1 MTFWQ
6 FAFKNVSRNSKAYF
20 AHFVSSAFSI
30 MVFFSFTVYTYHPR
44 LQSVQSFQERDP
56 LMNLAST
63 AQFVIVMFSFFFLLY
78 SVGTFLNVRK
88 QQFGVLTI
96 LGISQRQLKKL
107 LFTEN
112 MIIGILS
119 IFIGIQGGL
128 VFSNFFLLVT
138 SKLTGA
144 KGLFLYWPT
153 EAIIVT
159 TKAII
164 VTTVTFIILFLIV
177 STFTPM
183 FIRTRKTTQLIKAT
197 KKGKKEKKPSILI
210 SIFALTCLGL
220 CYYIAGYPQGYVTEE
235 NVQNGSVVFIMLS
248 ILPLVVVGT
257 YLFFS
262 QTFLLFIYI
271 LKKRRKFY
279 LKQINMLWISD
290 LVARTRSNI
299 NVLFIVSM
307 LSALAF
313 TIIIGLFAVN
323 NNTKASVLERYPIPF
338 TYTSEGDNTFEQKH
352 ITTIETEL
360 TNANF
365 QYKKYKFTVL
375 KDTALKESISI
386 MKMSDYNALAKQL
399 NRPEITLDSTQVYS
413 ISRYSPEL
421 LNLVSNPFAKQ
432 HTITLGSNKKE
443 FHIKGFINKGIE
455 PSFALPYL
463 IVMQDNV
470 IENMIP
476 HIETITVYN
485 YFVENW
491 ENAIVPTKNILKS
504 LDHDA
509 NNLYEAH
516 KDEEDFIK
524 PFYIHTATDELIYG
538 KGNAI
543 AQFFIWA
550 FLGFIFFIGAA
561 SVLYFRMYNDLT
573 TERQKYITITK
584 LGLTESEMFRS
595 ATIQL
600 GILFFVPYIVAGI
613 HTIFAIQ
620 FLQAMFSFS
629 LRKELLIVLTLFGII
644 EIIFFFLIR
653 SLYINKLSQHV
664 KI

>member
-20 AHFVSSAFSI
+20 AYFVSSAFSI
-30 MVFFSFTVYTYHPR
+30 MVFFSFTVYAYHPR
-44 LQSVQSFQERDP
+44 LQNVQNFQERDP

-78 SVGTFLNVRK
+78 SIGTFLNVRK
-88 QQFGVLTI
+88 QQFGILTI
-96 LGISQRQLKKL
+96 LGISQRQLKRL
-107 LFTEN
+107 LFIEN

-138 SKLTGA
+138 SKLTSA
-144 KGLFLYWPT
+144 KGLYLYWPT
-153 EAIIVT
+153 E
-159 TKAII
+159 AII

-183 FIRTRKTTQLIKAT
+183 FIRTRKTVHLIKGN
-197 KKGKKEKKPSILI
+197 KKMTAEKRPSILI
-210 SIFALTCLGL
+210 SLFALICLGL

-235 NVQNGSVVFIMLS
+235 NVQNGSVFFIMLS

-262 QTFLLFIYI
+262 QTFLLFIHI

-290 LVARTRSNI
+290 LVSRTRSNI

-313 TIIIGLFAVN
+313 TIIIGLFAAN
-323 NNTKASVLERYPIPF
+323 NNTKASILERYPIPF
-338 TYTSEGDNTFEQKH
+338 TYTSEGENALEQKH
-352 ITTIETEL
+352 IHTIETEL
-360 TNANF
+360 TNNNF
-365 QYKKYKFTVL
+365 DYKKYKFTVL
-375 KDTALKESISI
+375 KDTALKEDIVL
-386 MKMSDYNALAKQL
+386 MKMSDYNAIAKRL
-399 NRPEITLDSTQVYS
+399 NRPVVTLDSTQVYI
-413 ISRYSPEL
+413 ISRYAPEL

-432 HTITLGSNKKE
+432 NTITLGSNKKE

-455 PSFALPYL
+455 PSFALPHL
-463 IVMQDNV
+463 IVMQDNA

-476 HIETITVYN
+476 HIETITIYN

-491 ENAIVPTKNILKS
+491 ENAMVPTKNMLRIIG
-504 LDHDA
+504 DDA
-509 NNLYEAH
+509 REFYEKH
-516 KDEEDFIK
+516 TEDK
-524 PFYIHTATDELIYG
+524 ARVPFFIHTATDELIQS
-538 KGNAI
+538 KDNAI

-600 GILFFVPYIVAGI
+600 GILFFVPYIVAGV
-613 HTIFAIQ
+613 HTLFAVK
-620 FLQAMFSFS
+620 FLQSMFSFS
-629 LRKELLIVLTLFGII
+629 LLKELLIILTFFGII

-653 SLYINKLSQHV
+653 SLYINKLSQHIKV
-664 KI
+664 

>member
-20 AHFVSSAFSI
+20 AYFVSSAFSI
-30 MVFFSFTVYTYHPR
+30 MVFFSFTVYAYHPR
-44 LQSVQSFQERDP
+44 LQIINKLQEQDP
-56 LMNLAST
+56 LMNLAGM
-63 AQFVIVMFSFFFLLY
+63 AQFVIVLFSFFFLLY
-78 SVGTFLNVRK
+78 SIGTFLNVRK
-88 QQFGVLTI
+88 QQFGVLTV
-96 LGISQRQLKKL
+96 LGISQKQLKRL

-112 MIIGILS
+112 MIIGMLA
-119 IFIGIQGGL
+119 IFAGIQGGL

-138 SKLTGA
+138 SKLTNA
-144 KGLFLYWPT
+144 KGLYLYWPT
-153 EAIIVT
+153 E
-159 TKAII
+159 AII
-164 VTTVTFIILFLIV
+164 VTTVTFIILFFIV

-183 FIRTRKTTQLIKAT
+183 FIRTRKTTRLIKNNKN
-197 KKGKKEKKPSILI
+197 KKDEKRPSILI
-210 SIFALTCLGL
+210 SLFALICLGL
-220 CYYIAGYPQGYVTEE
+220 CYYIAGYPQGYVTEK
-235 NVQNGSVVFIMLS
+235 NVQNGSVYLIMLS
-248 ILPLVVVGT
+248 ILPLVIVGT

-262 QTFLLFIYI
+262 QTFLLFIFI

-279 LKQINMLWISD
+279 MKQINMLWISD
-290 LVARTRSNI
+290 LASRTRSNI

-313 TIIIGLFAVN
+313 TIIIGLFASN
-323 NNTKASVLERYPIPF
+323 NNTKAAIVERYPFPF
-338 TYTSEGDNTFEQKH
+338 TYISEGENALEQKH
-352 ITTIETEL
+352 IATIETEL

-365 QYKKYKFTVL
+365 QYNKHKFTVL
-375 KDTALKESISI
+375 KDTALKEDVAL

-399 NRPEITLDSTQVYS
+399 KRPKITLDSTQVYI

-432 HTITLGSNKKE
+432 NTIILGSNKKE

-455 PSFALPYL
+455 PSFALPHL
-463 IVMQDNV
+463 IIMEDHA
-470 IENMIP
+470 IENMVP
-476 HIETITVYN
+476 HIETITIYN
-485 YFVENW
+485 YSVENW
-491 ENAIVPTKNILKS
+491 ENTIIPTKKMSRTIS
-504 LDHDA
+504 DDA
-509 NNLYEAH
+509 HNFQEKHKVEPIRVPFSIYTAADNLNYS
-516 KDEEDFIK
+516 
-524 PFYIHTATDELIYG
+524 
-538 KGNAI
+538 KGNSI
-543 AQFFIWA
+543 ATFFIWT

-600 GILFFVPYIVAGI
+600 GILFFVPYIVAGV
-613 HTIFAIQ
+613 HTLFAVK
-620 FLQAMFSFS
+620 FLQSMLAFS
-629 LRKELLIVLTLFGII
+629 LLKELLIVLTFFGII

-653 SLYINKLSQHV
+653 SLYINKLSQHI

>member
-20 AHFVSSAFSI
+20 AYFVSSAFSI
-30 MVFFSFTVYTYHPR
+30 MVFFSFTVYAYHPR

-63 AQFVIVMFSFFFLLY
+63 AQLVIVMFSFFFLLY
-78 SVGTFLNVRK
+78 SIGTFLNVRK
-88 QQFGVLTI
+88 QQFGILTI
-96 LGISQRQLKKL
+96 LGISQRQLKRL

-138 SKLTGA
+138 SKLTSA
-144 KGLFLYWPT
+144 KGLYLYWPT
-153 EAIIVT
+153 E
-159 TKAII
+159 AII

-183 FIRTRKTTQLIKAT
+183 FIRTRKTAHLIKGN
-197 KKGKKEKKPSILI
+197 KKMPAEKRPSILI
-210 SIFALTCLGL
+210 SLFALICLGL
-220 CYYIAGYPQGYVTEE
+220 CYYIAGYPRGYVTEK
-235 NVQNGSVVFIMLS
+235 NVQNGSVFFIMLS
-248 ILPLVVVGT
+248 ILPLVIVGT

-290 LVARTRSNI
+290 LVSRTRSNI

-313 TIIIGLFAVN
+313 TIIIGLFAAN
-323 NNTKASVLERYPIPF
+323 NNTKASVLERYPVPF
-338 TYTSEGDNTFEQKH
+338 TYTSEGDNSLEQKH
-352 ITTIETEL
+352 ISTIETEL
-360 TNANF
+360 TTNNF
-365 QYKKYKFTVL
+365 LYKKYKFTVL
-375 KDTALKESISI
+375 KDTASKEDIML
-386 MKMSDYNALAKQL
+386 MKMSDYNAIAKQL
-399 NRPEITLDSTQVYS
+399 KRPEITIDSTEVYI
-413 ISRYSPEL
+413 ISRHSPEL
-421 LNLVSNPFAKQ
+421 LDLVSNPFAKQ
-432 HTITLGSNKKE
+432 NTITLGSNKKE

-455 PSFALPYL
+455 PSFAFPHLA
-463 IVMQDNV
+463 VVQDYV
-470 IENMIP
+470 FDNMIP
-476 HIETITVYN
+476 HIETTVIYN

-491 ENAIVPTKNILKS
+491 ENAIVPTKNMLRVIS
-504 LDHDA
+504 GDA
-509 NNLYEAH
+509 REFYEKH
-516 KDEEDFIK
+516 TEENAQV
-524 PFYIHTATDELIYG
+524 PFFIHTATDELIYG
-538 KGNAI
+538 KGNAV

-600 GILFFVPYIVAGI
+600 GILFFVPYVVAGV
-613 HTIFAIQ
+613 HTLFAVK
-620 FLQAMFSFS
+620 FLQSMFSFS
-629 LRKELLIVLTLFGII
+629 LLKETCIVLTFFGII

-653 SLYINKLSQHV
+653 SLYINKLSQHI

>member
-20 AHFVSSAFSI
+20 AYFVSSAFSI
-30 MVFFSFTVYTYHPR
+30 MVFFSFTVYAYHPR
-44 LQSVQSFQERDP
+44 LQSVQNFQERDP

-63 AQFVIVMFSFFFLLY
+63 AQLVIVMFSFFFLLY
-78 SVGTFLNVRK
+78 SIGTFLNVRK
-88 QQFGVLTI
+88 QQFGILTI
-96 LGISQRQLKKL
+96 LGISQRQLKRL

-138 SKLTGA
+138 SKLTSA
-144 KGLFLYWPT
+144 KGLYLYWPT
-153 EAIIVT
+153 EAIIG
-159 TKAII
+159 
-164 VTTVTFIILFLIV
+164 TTVTFIILFLIV

-183 FIRTRKTTQLIKAT
+183 FIRTRKTAHLIKGN
-197 KKGKKEKKPSILI
+197 KKIPAEKRPSILI
-210 SIFALTCLGL
+210 SLFALICLGL
-220 CYYIAGYPQGYVTEE
+220 CYYIAGYPRGYVTEK
-235 NVQNGSVVFIMLS
+235 NVQNGSVFFIMLS

-313 TIIIGLFAVN
+313 TIIIGLFAAN
-323 NNTKASVLERYPIPF
+323 NNTKASVLERYPVPF
-338 TYTSEGDNTFEQKH
+338 TYTSEGDNSLEQKH
-352 ITTIETEL
+352 ISTIETEL
-360 TNANF
+360 TTSNF

-375 KDTALKESISI
+375 KDTASKEDIML
-386 MKMSDYNALAKQL
+386 MKMSDYNAIAKQL
-399 NRPEITLDSTQVYS
+399 KRPEITIDSTEVYI
-413 ISRYSPEL
+413 ISRHSPEL
-421 LNLVSNPFAKQ
+421 LDLVSNPFAKQ
-432 HTITLGSNKKE
+432 NTITLGSNKKE

-455 PSFALPYL
+455 PSFAFPHLA
-463 IVMQDNV
+463 VVQDYV
-470 IENMIP
+470 FDNMIP
-476 HIETITVYN
+476 HIETTVIYN

-491 ENAIVPTKNILKS
+491 ENAIVPTKNMLRVIS
-504 LDHDA
+504 SDA
-509 NNLYEAH
+509 REFYKKH
-516 KDEEDFIK
+516 TEENAQV
-524 PFYIHTATDELIYG
+524 PFFIHTATDELIYG
-538 KGNAI
+538 KGNAV

-584 LGLTESEMFRS
+584 LGLTELEMFRS

-600 GILFFVPYIVAGI
+600 GILFFVPYIVAGV
-613 HTIFAIQ
+613 HTLFAVK
-620 FLQAMFSFS
+620 FLQSMFSFS
-629 LRKELLIVLTLFGII
+629 LLKETCIVLTFFGII

-653 SLYINKLSQHV
+653 SLYINKLSQHI

>member
-20 AHFVSSAFSI
+20 AYFVSSAFSI
-30 MVFFSFTVYTYHPR
+30 MVFFSFTVYAYHPR

-63 AQFVIVMFSFFFLLY
+63 AQLVIVMFSFFFLLY
-78 SVGTFLNVRK
+78 SIGTFLNVRK
-88 QQFGVLTI
+88 QQFGILTI
-96 LGISQRQLKKL
+96 LGISQRQLKRL

-138 SKLTGA
+138 SKLTSA
-144 KGLFLYWPT
+144 KGLYLYWPT
-153 EAIIVT
+153 E
-159 TKAII
+159 AII

-183 FIRTRKTTQLIKAT
+183 FIRTRKTAHLIKGN
-197 KKGKKEKKPSILI
+197 KKMPAEKRPSILI
-210 SIFALTCLGL
+210 SLFALICLGL
-220 CYYIAGYPQGYVTEE
+220 CYYIAGYPQGYVTEK
-235 NVQNGSVVFIMLS
+235 NVQNGSVFFIMLS
-248 ILPLVVVGT
+248 ILPLVIVGT

-290 LVARTRSNI
+290 LVSRTRSNI

-313 TIIIGLFAVN
+313 TIIIGLFAAN
-323 NNTKASVLERYPIPF
+323 NNTKASVLERYPVPF
-338 TYTSEGDNTFEQKH
+338 TYTSEGDNSLEQKH
-352 ITTIETEL
+352 ISTIETEL
-360 TNANF
+360 TTNNF
-365 QYKKYKFTVL
+365 LYKKYKFTVL
-375 KDTALKESISI
+375 KDTASKEDIML
-386 MKMSDYNALAKQL
+386 MKMSDYNAIAKQL
-399 NRPEITLDSTQVYS
+399 KRPEITIDSTEVYI
-413 ISRYSPEL
+413 ISRHSPEL
-421 LNLVSNPFAKQ
+421 LDLVSNPFAKQ
-432 HTITLGSNKKE
+432 NTITLGSNKKE

-455 PSFALPYL
+455 PSFAFPHLA
-463 IVMQDNV
+463 VVQDYV
-470 IENMIP
+470 FDNMIP
-476 HIETITVYN
+476 HIETTVIYN

-491 ENAIVPTKNILKS
+491 ENAIVPTKNMLRVIS
-504 LDHDA
+504 GDA
-509 NNLYEAH
+509 REFYEKH
-516 KDEEDFIK
+516 TEEK
-524 PFYIHTATDELIYG
+524 AQVPFFIHTATDELIYG
-538 KGNAI
+538 KGNAV

-600 GILFFVPYIVAGI
+600 GILFFVPYIIAGV
-613 HTIFAIQ
+613 HTLFAVK
-620 FLQAMFSFS
+620 FLQSMFSFS
-629 LRKELLIVLTLFGII
+629 LLKETCIVLTFFGII

-653 SLYINKLSQHV
+653 SLYINKLSQHI

>member
-20 AHFVSSAFSI
+20 AYFVSSAFSI
-30 MVFFSFTVYTYHPR
+30 MVFFSFTVYAYHPR
-44 LQSVQSFQERDP
+44 LQIINKLQEQDP
-56 LMNLAST
+56 LMNLAGM
-63 AQFVIVMFSFFFLLY
+63 AQFVIVLFSFFFLLY
-78 SVGTFLNVRK
+78 SIGTFLNVRK
-88 QQFGVLTI
+88 QQFGVLTV
-96 LGISQRQLKKL
+96 LGISQKQLKRL

-112 MIIGILS
+112 MIIGMLA
-119 IFIGIQGGL
+119 IFAGIQGGL

-138 SKLTGA
+138 SKLTNA
-144 KGLFLYWPT
+144 KGLYLYWPT
-153 EAIIVT
+153 E
-159 TKAII
+159 AII
-164 VTTVTFIILFLIV
+164 VTTVTFIILFFIV

-183 FIRTRKTTQLIKAT
+183 FIRTRKTTRLIKNNKN
-197 KKGKKEKKPSILI
+197 KKDEKRPSILI
-210 SIFALTCLGL
+210 SLFALICLGL
-220 CYYIAGYPQGYVTEE
+220 CYYIAGYPQGYVTEK
-235 NVQNGSVVFIMLS
+235 NVQNGSVYLIMLS
-248 ILPLVVVGT
+248 ILPLVIVGT

-262 QTFLLFIYI
+262 QTFLLFIFI

-279 LKQINMLWISD
+279 MKQINMLWISD
-290 LVARTRSNI
+290 LASRTRSNI

-313 TIIIGLFAVN
+313 TIIIGLFASN
-323 NNTKASVLERYPIPF
+323 NNTKAAIVERYPFPF
-338 TYTSEGDNTFEQKH
+338 TYISEGENALEQKH
-352 ITTIETEL
+352 IATIETEL

-365 QYKKYKFTVL
+365 QYNKHKFTVL
-375 KDTALKESISI
+375 TDTALKQDVAL

-399 NRPEITLDSTQVYS
+399 KRPKITLDSTQVYI

-432 HTITLGSNKKE
+432 NTIILGSNKKE

-455 PSFALPYL
+455 PSFALPHL
-463 IVMQDNV
+463 IIMEDHA
-470 IENMIP
+470 IENMVP
-476 HIETITVYN
+476 HIETIKIYN
-485 YFVENW
+485 YSVENW
-491 ENAIVPTKNILKS
+491 ENTIIPTKKMSRTIS
-504 LDHDA
+504 DDA
-509 NNLYEAH
+509 HNFQEKHKVEPIRVPFSIYTAADNLNYS
-516 KDEEDFIK
+516 
-524 PFYIHTATDELIYG
+524 
-538 KGNAI
+538 KGNSI
-543 AQFFIWA
+543 ATFFIWT

-600 GILFFVPYIVAGI
+600 GILFFVPYIVAGV
-613 HTIFAIQ
+613 HTLFAVK
-620 FLQAMFSFS
+620 FLQSMFSFS
-629 LRKELLIVLTLFGII
+629 LLKETCIVLTFFGII

-653 SLYINKLSQHV
+653 SLYINKLSQHI

>member
-20 AHFVSSAFSI
+20 AYFVSSAFSI
-30 MVFFSFTVYTYHPR
+30 MVFFSFTVYAYHPR

-63 AQFVIVMFSFFFLLY
+63 AQLVIVMFSFFFLLY
-78 SVGTFLNVRK
+78 SIGTFLNVRK
-88 QQFGVLTI
+88 QQFGILTI
-96 LGISQRQLKKL
+96 LGISQRQLKRL

-138 SKLTGA
+138 SKLTSA
-144 KGLFLYWPT
+144 KGLYLYWPT
-153 EAIIVT
+153 E
-159 TKAII
+159 AII

-183 FIRTRKTTQLIKAT
+183 FIRTRKTAHLIKGN
-197 KKGKKEKKPSILI
+197 KKMPAEKRPSILI
-210 SIFALTCLGL
+210 SLFALICLGL
-220 CYYIAGYPQGYVTEE
+220 CYYIAGYPRGYVTEK
-235 NVQNGSVVFIMLS
+235 NVQNGSVFFIMLS

-290 LVARTRSNI
+290 LVSRTRSNI

-313 TIIIGLFAVN
+313 TIIIGLFAAN
-323 NNTKASVLERYPIPF
+323 NNTKASVLERYPVPF
-338 TYTSEGDNTFEQKH
+338 TYTSEGDNSLEQKH
-352 ITTIETEL
+352 ISTIETEL
-360 TNANF
+360 TTSNF

-375 KDTALKESISI
+375 KDTASKEDIML
-386 MKMSDYNALAKQL
+386 MKMSDYNAIAKQL
-399 NRPEITLDSTQVYS
+399 KRPEITIDSTEVYI
-413 ISRYSPEL
+413 ISRHSPEL
-421 LNLVSNPFAKQ
+421 LDLVSNPFAKQ
-432 HTITLGSNKKE
+432 NTITLGSNKKE

-455 PSFALPYL
+455 PSFAFPHLA
-463 IVMQDNV
+463 VVQDYV
-470 IENMIP
+470 FDNMIP
-476 HIETITVYN
+476 HIETTVIYN

-491 ENAIVPTKNILKS
+491 ENAIVPTKNMLRVIS
-504 LDHDA
+504 GDA
-509 NNLYEAH
+509 REFYEKH
-516 KDEEDFIK
+516 TEENAQV
-524 PFYIHTATDELIYG
+524 PFFIHTATDELIYG
-538 KGNAI
+538 KGNAV

-600 GILFFVPYIVAGI
+600 GILFFVPYIVAGV
-613 HTIFAIQ
+613 HTLFAVK
-620 FLQAMFSFS
+620 FLQSMFSFS
-629 LRKELLIVLTLFGII
+629 LLKETCIVLTFFGII

-653 SLYINKLSQHV
+653 SLYINKLSQHI

>member
-20 AHFVSSAFSI
+20 AYFVSSAFSI
-30 MVFFSFTVYTYHPR
+30 MVFFSFTVYAYHPR

-63 AQFVIVMFSFFFLLY
+63 AQLVIVMFSFFFLLY
-78 SVGTFLNVRK
+78 SIGTFLNVRK
-88 QQFGVLTI
+88 QQFGILTI
-96 LGISQRQLKKL
+96 LGISQRQLKRL

-138 SKLTGA
+138 SKLTSA
-144 KGLFLYWPT
+144 KGLYLYWPT
-153 EAIIVT
+153 E
-159 TKAII
+159 AII

-183 FIRTRKTTQLIKAT
+183 FIRTRKTAHLIKGN
-197 KKGKKEKKPSILI
+197 KKMPAEKRPSILI
-210 SIFALTCLGL
+210 SLFALICLGL
-220 CYYIAGYPQGYVTEE
+220 CYYIAGYPRGYVTEK
-235 NVQNGSVVFIMLS
+235 NVQNGSVFFIMLS
-248 ILPLVVVGT
+248 ILPLVIVGT

-290 LVARTRSNI
+290 LVSRTRSNI

-313 TIIIGLFAVN
+313 TIIIGLFAAN
-323 NNTKASVLERYPIPF
+323 NNTKASVLERYPVPF
-338 TYTSEGDNTFEQKH
+338 TYTSEGDNSLEQKH
-352 ITTIETEL
+352 ISTIETEL
-360 TNANF
+360 TTNNF
-365 QYKKYKFTVL
+365 LYKKYKFTAL
-375 KDTALKESISI
+375 KDTASKEDIML
-386 MKMSDYNALAKQL
+386 MKMSDYNAIAKQL
-399 NRPEITLDSTQVYS
+399 KRPEITIDSTEVYI
-413 ISRYSPEL
+413 ISRHSPEL
-421 LNLVSNPFAKQ
+421 LDLVSNPFAKQ
-432 HTITLGSNKKE
+432 NTITLGSNKKE

-455 PSFALPYL
+455 PSFAFPHLA
-463 IVMQDNV
+463 VVQDYV
-470 IENMIP
+470 FDNMIP
-476 HIETITVYN
+476 HIETTVIYN

-491 ENAIVPTKNILKS
+491 ENAIVPTKNMLRVIS
-504 LDHDA
+504 GDA
-509 NNLYEAH
+509 REFYEKH
-516 KDEEDFIK
+516 TEENAQV
-524 PFYIHTATDELIYG
+524 PFFIHTATDELIYG
-538 KGNAI
+538 KGNAV

-600 GILFFVPYIVAGI
+600 GILFFVPYIVAGV
-613 HTIFAIQ
+613 HTLFAVK
-620 FLQAMFSFS
+620 FLQSMFSFS
-629 LRKELLIVLTLFGII
+629 LLKETCIVLTFFGII

-653 SLYINKLSQHV
+653 SLYINKLSQHI

>member
-20 AHFVSSAFSI
+20 AYFVSSAFSI
-30 MVFFSFTVYTYHPR
+30 MVFFSFTVYAYHPR

-63 AQFVIVMFSFFFLLY
+63 AQLVIVMFSFFFLLY
-78 SVGTFLNVRK
+78 SIGTFLNVRK
-88 QQFGVLTI
+88 QQFGILTI
-96 LGISQRQLKKL
+96 LGISQRQLKRL

-138 SKLTGA
+138 SKLTSA
-144 KGLFLYWPT
+144 KGLYLYWPT
-153 EAIIVT
+153 E
-159 TKAII
+159 AII

-183 FIRTRKTTQLIKAT
+183 FIRTRKTAHLIKGN
-197 KKGKKEKKPSILI
+197 KKMPAEKRPSILI
-210 SIFALTCLGL
+210 SLFALICLGL
-220 CYYIAGYPQGYVTEE
+220 CYYIAGYPRGYVTEK
-235 NVQNGSVVFIMLS
+235 NVQNGSVFFIMLS
-248 ILPLVVVGT
+248 ILPLVIVGT

-290 LVARTRSNI
+290 LVSRTRSNI

-313 TIIIGLFAVN
+313 TIIIGLFAAN
-323 NNTKASVLERYPIPF
+323 NNTKASVLERYPVPF
-338 TYTSEGDNTFEQKH
+338 TYTSEDDNSLEQKH
-352 ITTIETEL
+352 ISTIETEL
-360 TNANF
+360 TTNNF
-365 QYKKYKFTVL
+365 LYKKYKFTVL
-375 KDTALKESISI
+375 KDTASKEDIML
-386 MKMSDYNALAKQL
+386 MKMSDYNAIAKQL
-399 NRPEITLDSTQVYS
+399 KRPEITIDSTEVYI
-413 ISRYSPEL
+413 ISRHSPEL
-421 LNLVSNPFAKQ
+421 LDLVSNPFAKQ
-432 HTITLGSNKKE
+432 NTITLGSNKKE

-455 PSFALPYL
+455 PSFAFPHLA
-463 IVMQDNV
+463 VVQDYV
-470 IENMIP
+470 FDNMIP
-476 HIETITVYN
+476 HIETTVIYN

-491 ENAIVPTKNILKS
+491 ENAIVPTKNMLRVIS
-504 LDHDA
+504 GDA
-509 NNLYEAH
+509 REFYEKH
-516 KDEEDFIK
+516 TEENAQV
-524 PFYIHTATDELIYG
+524 PFFIHTATDELIYG
-538 KGNAI
+538 KGNAV

-600 GILFFVPYIVAGI
+600 GILFFVPYIVAGV
-613 HTIFAIQ
+613 HTLFAVK
-620 FLQAMFSFS
+620 FLQSMFSFS
-629 LRKELLIVLTLFGII
+629 LLKETCIVLTFFGII

-653 SLYINKLSQHV
+653 SLYINKLSQHI

>member
-20 AHFVSSAFSI
+20 AYFVSSAFSI
-30 MVFFSFTVYTYHPR
+30 MVFFSFTVYAFHPR

-56 LMNLAST
+56 LMNSAST
-63 AQFVIVMFSFFFLLY
+63 AQFIIVLFSFFFLLY
-78 SVGTFLNVRK
+78 SVGSFLNVRK
-88 QQFGVLTI
+88 QQFGILTI
-96 LGISQRQLKKL
+96 LGISQKQLKRL

-144 KGLFLYWPT
+144 KGLYLYWPT
-153 EAIIVT
+153 EAIL
-159 TKAII
+159 

-183 FIRTRKTTQLIKAT
+183 FIRTRKTAKLIKGN
-197 KKGKKEKKPSILI
+197 KKMKAEKRPSILI
-210 SIFALTCLGL
+210 SLFALICLGL
-220 CYYIAGYPQGYVTEE
+220 CYYIAGYPQGYVTEK
-235 NVQNGSVVFIMLS
+235 NVQNGSVFFIILS

-313 TIIIGLFAVN
+313 TIIIGLFAAN
-323 NNTKASVLERYPIPF
+323 NNTKASILERYPIPF
-338 TYTSEGDNTFEQKH
+338 TYTSEGDNSLEQKH

-360 TNANF
+360 TNSNF
-365 QYKKYKFTVL
+365 KYRKYKFTVL
-375 KDTALKESISI
+375 KDTASKEDI
-386 MKMSDYNALAKQL
+386 MLMKLSDYNAIAKQMK
-399 NRPEITLDSTQVYS
+399 RPEINLGSKQVY
-413 ISRYSPEL
+413 IVSRYSPEL

-432 HTITLGSNKKE
+432 NTITLESNKKE

-463 IVMQDNV
+463 VVMQDSV
-470 IENMIP
+470 FENMIP
-476 HIETITVYN
+476 HIETTIIYN

-491 ENAIVPTKNILKS
+491 ENAIVPTKNILRTIGN
-504 LDHDA
+504 DA
-509 NNLYEAH
+509 NDFYEKN
-516 KDEEDFIK
+516 KDKNAQI
-524 PFYIHTATDELIYG
+524 PFYIHTATDELNYK
-538 KGNAI
+538 KGDSI
-543 AQFFIWA
+543 ATFFIWT

-573 TERQKYITITK
+573 SEKQKYITITK

-600 GILFFVPYIVAGI
+600 GILFFVPYIVAGV
-613 HTIFAIQ
+613 HTLFAVK
-620 FLQAMFSFS
+620 FLQSMFSFT
-629 LRKELLIVLTLFGII
+629 LLKELLIILTFFGII

-653 SLYINKLSQHV
+653 SLYINKLSQHIKV
-664 KI
+664 

>member
-20 AHFVSSAFSI
+20 AYFVSSAFSI
-30 MVFFSFTVYTYHPR
+30 MVFFSFTVYAYHPR
-44 LQSVQSFQERDP
+44 LQSVQGFQERDP

-63 AQFVIVMFSFFFLLY
+63 AQLVIVMFSFFFLLY
-78 SVGTFLNVRK
+78 SIGTFLNVRK
-88 QQFGVLTI
+88 QQFGVLTV
-96 LGISQRQLKKL
+96 LGISQKQLKRL

-112 MIIGILS
+112 MIIGMLA
-119 IFIGIQGGL
+119 IFAGIQGGL

-138 SKLTGA
+138 SKLTSA
-144 KGLFLYWPT
+144 KGLYLYWPT
-153 EAIIVT
+153 E
-159 TKAII
+159 AII
-164 VTTVTFIILFLIV
+164 VTTVTFIILFFIV

-183 FIRTRKTTQLIKAT
+183 FIRTRKTTQLIK
-197 KKGKKEKKPSILI
+197 GVNKEKSEKRPSILI
-210 SIFALTCLGL
+210 SLFALTCLGL
-220 CYYIAGYPQGYVTEE
+220 CYYIAGYPQGYITEK
-235 NVQNGSVVFIMLS
+235 NAQNGSVFLIMLS
-248 ILPLVVVGT
+248 ILPLVVIGT

-290 LVARTRSNI
+290 LVSRTRSNI

-313 TIIIGLFAVN
+313 TIIIGLFAAN
-323 NNTKASVLERYPIPF
+323 NHTKAPILERYPIPF
-338 TYTSEGDNTFEQKH
+338 TYTSEGINVFEQKH

-365 QYKKYKFTVL
+365 QYDKYKFTVL
-375 KDTALKESISI
+375 KDTASKESIAI
-386 MKMSDYNALAKQL
+386 MKMSDYNAIAKQL
-399 NRPEITLDSTQVYS
+399 NRPEITLESSQVYN
-413 ISRYSPEL
+413 ISRYSPAL

-432 HTITLGSNKKE
+432 GTITLGSNKKE
-443 FHIKGFINKGIE
+443 FQIKGFINRGIE
-455 PSFALPYL
+455 PPLALPHL
-463 IVMQDNV
+463 MVMRDEV
-470 IENMIP
+470 IENMVP

-504 LDHDA
+504 LNHDEET
-509 NNLYEAH
+509 LYEAH
-516 KDEEDFIK
+516 KGEEDFIK
-524 PFYIHTATDELIYG
+524 PFHIYTATDELVHS
-538 KGNAI
+538 KGNAV

-573 TERQKYITITK
+573 NEKQKYITITK

-600 GILFFVPYIVAGI
+600 GILFFVPYIVAGV
-613 HTIFAIQ
+613 HTLFAVK
-620 FLQAMFSFS
+620 FLQSMLAFS
-629 LRKELLIVLTLFGII
+629 LLKELLIVLTFFGII

-653 SLYINKLSQHV
+653 SLYINKLSQHI

>member
-20 AHFVSSAFSI
+20 AYFVSSAFSI
-30 MVFFSFTVYTYHPR
+30 MVFFSFTVYAYHPR
-44 LQSVQSFQERDP
+44 LQSVQNFQERDP

-63 AQFVIVMFSFFFLLY
+63 AQLVIVMFSFFFLLY
-78 SVGTFLNVRK
+78 SIGTFLNVRK
-88 QQFGVLTI
+88 QQFGILTI
-96 LGISQRQLKKL
+96 LGISQRQLKRL

-138 SKLTGA
+138 SKLTSA
-144 KGLFLYWPT
+144 KGLYLYWPT
-153 EAIIVT
+153 E
-159 TKAII
+159 AII

-183 FIRTRKTTQLIKAT
+183 FIRTRKTAHLIKGN
-197 KKGKKEKKPSILI
+197 KKIPAEKRSSILI
-210 SIFALTCLGL
+210 SLFALICLGL
-220 CYYIAGYPQGYVTEE
+220 CYYIAGYPRGYVTEK
-235 NVQNGSVVFIMLS
+235 NVQNGSVFFIMLS

-313 TIIIGLFAVN
+313 TIIIGLFAAN
-323 NNTKASVLERYPIPF
+323 NNTKASVLERYPVPF
-338 TYTSEGDNTFEQKH
+338 TYTSEGDNSLEQKH
-352 ITTIETEL
+352 ISTIETEL
-360 TNANF
+360 TTSNF

-375 KDTALKESISI
+375 KDTASKEDIML
-386 MKMSDYNALAKQL
+386 MKMSDYNAIAKQL
-399 NRPEITLDSTQVYS
+399 KRPEITIDSTEVYI
-413 ISRYSPEL
+413 ISRHSPEL
-421 LNLVSNPFAKQ
+421 LDLVSNPFAKQ
-432 HTITLGSNKKE
+432 NTITLGSNKKE

-455 PSFALPYL
+455 PSFAFPHLA
-463 IVMQDNV
+463 VVQDYV
-470 IENMIP
+470 FDNMIP
-476 HIETITVYN
+476 HIETTVIYN

-491 ENAIVPTKNILKS
+491 ENAIVPTKNMLRVIS
-504 LDHDA
+504 SDA
-509 NNLYEAH
+509 REFYKKH
-516 KDEEDFIK
+516 TEENAQV
-524 PFYIHTATDELIYG
+524 PFFIHTATDELIYG
-538 KGNAI
+538 KGNAV

-584 LGLTESEMFRS
+584 LGLTELEMFRS

-600 GILFFVPYIVAGI
+600 GILFFVPYIVAGV
-613 HTIFAIQ
+613 HTLFAVK
-620 FLQAMFSFS
+620 FLQSMFSFS
-629 LRKELLIVLTLFGII
+629 LLKETCIVLTFFGII

-653 SLYINKLSQHV
+653 SLYINKLSQHI

>member
-20 AHFVSSAFSI
+20 AYFVSSAFSI
-30 MVFFSFTVYTYHPR
+30 MVFFSFTVYAYHPR

-78 SVGTFLNVRK
+78 SIGTFLNVRK
-88 QQFGVLTI
+88 QQFGILTI
-96 LGISQRQLKKL
+96 LGISQRQLKRL

-138 SKLTGA
+138 SKLTSA
-144 KGLFLYWPT
+144 KGLYLYWP
-153 EAIIVT
+153 

-183 FIRTRKTTQLIKAT
+183 FIRTRKTTQLIKGVN
-197 KKGKKEKKPSILI
+197 KEKSEKKPSILI
-210 SIFALTCLGL
+210 SLFAVICLGL
-220 CYYIAGYPQGYVTEE
+220 CYYIAGYPRGYVTEK
-235 NVQNGSVVFIMLS
+235 NVQNGSVFFIMLS

-290 LVARTRSNI
+290 LVSRTRSNI

-313 TIIIGLFAVN
+313 TIIIGLFAAN

-338 TYTSEGDNTFEQKH
+338 TYTSEGDNSLEQKH

-360 TNANF
+360 TNSNF
-365 QYKKYKFTVL
+365 PYKKYKFTVL
-375 KDTALKESISI
+375 KDTASKEDIML
-386 MKMSDYNALAKQL
+386 MKMSDYNAIAKQL
-399 NRPEITLDSTQVYS
+399 KRSEIKIDSTEVYI
-413 ISRYSPEL
+413 ISRHSPEL
-421 LNLVSNPFAKQ
+421 LDLVSNPFAKQ
-432 HTITLGSNKKE
+432 NTITLGSNKKE

-455 PSFALPYL
+455 PSFAFPHL
-463 IVMQDNV
+463 VVVQDYV
-470 IENMIP
+470 FDNMIP
-476 HIETITVYN
+476 HIETTVIYN

-491 ENAIVPTKNILKS
+491 ENAIVPTKNMLRVIS
-504 LDHDA
+504 SDA
-509 NNLYEAH
+509 RAFYEKH
-516 KDEEDFIK
+516 TEENAPV
-524 PFYIHTATDELIYG
+524 PFFIHTATDELIYG
-538 KGNAI
+538 KGNAV

-600 GILFFVPYIVAGI
+600 GILFFVPYIVAGV
-613 HTIFAIQ
+613 HTLFAVK
-620 FLQAMFSFS
+620 FLQSMFSFS
-629 LRKELLIVLTLFGII
+629 LLKETCIVLTFFGII

-653 SLYINKLSQHV
+653 SLYINKLSQHI

>member
-20 AHFVSSAFSI
+20 AYFVSSAFSI
-30 MVFFSFTVYTYHPR
+30 MVFFSFTVYAYHPR
-44 LQSVQSFQERDP
+44 LQIMNKLQEQDP
-56 LMNLAST
+56 LMNLAGM
-63 AQFVIVMFSFFFLLY
+63 AQFVIVLFSFFFLLY
-78 SVGTFLNVRK
+78 SIGTFLNVRK
-88 QQFGVLTI
+88 QQFGVLTV
-96 LGISQRQLKKL
+96 LGISQKQLKRL

-112 MIIGILS
+112 MIIGMLA
-119 IFIGIQGGL
+119 IFAGIQGGL

-138 SKLTGA
+138 SKLTSA
-144 KGLFLYWPT
+144 KGLYLYWPT
-153 EAIIVT
+153 E
-159 TKAII
+159 AII
-164 VTTVTFIILFLIV
+164 VTTVTFIILFFIV

-183 FIRTRKTTQLIKAT
+183 FIRTRKTTRLLKNN
-197 KKGKKEKKPSILI
+197 KKEKSEKRPSILI
-210 SIFALTCLGL
+210 SLFALICLGL
-220 CYYIAGYPQGYVTEE
+220 CYYIAGYPQGYITEK
-235 NVQNGSVVFIMLS
+235 NVQNGSVFLIMLS

-262 QTFLLFIYI
+262 QTFLLFIFI

-279 LKQINMLWISD
+279 MKQINMLWISD
-290 LVARTRSNI
+290 LANRTRSNI

-313 TIIIGLFAVN
+313 TIIIALFAIN
-323 NNTKASVLERYPIPF
+323 NNTKAMILERFPIPF
-338 TYTSEGDNTFEQKH
+338 TYTSKGENSLEQKH
-352 ITTIETEL
+352 IATIETEL

-365 QYKKYKFTVL
+365 QYSKHQSTLL
-375 KDTALKESISI
+375 KDTALKEDITL
-386 MKMSDYNALAKQL
+386 MKMSDYNTLAKQL
-399 NRPEITLDSTQVYS
+399 RRPEINLDSTQVYM

-432 HTITLGSNKKE
+432 NTITIGSNKKE
-443 FHIKGFINKGIE
+443 FLIKGFINKSIE
-455 PSFALPYL
+455 PAFAFPYL
-463 IVMQDNV
+463 MVVQDDVFN
-470 IENMIP
+470 NMIP
-476 HIETITVYN
+476 HIETTIVYN

-491 ENAIVPTKNILKS
+491 ENAIAPTKNILKHIRN
-504 LDHDA
+504 DTD
-509 NNLYEAH
+509 NFYEAH
-516 KDEEDFIK
+516 KDVEGNFQP
-524 PFYIHTATDELIYG
+524 PFNIYTAADDLKYS
-538 KGNAI
+538 KGNSI
-543 AQFFIWA
+543 ATFFIWA

-573 TERQKYITITK
+573 NEKQKYITITK

-613 HTIFAIQ
+613 HTLFAVK
-620 FLQAMFSFS
+620 FLQSILAFS
-629 LRKELLIVLTLFGII
+629 LLKELLIVLTFFGII

-653 SLYINKLSQHV
+653 SLYINKLSQHI

>member
-20 AHFVSSAFSI
+20 AYFVSSAFSI
-30 MVFFSFTVYTYHPR
+30 MVFFSFTVYAYHPR
-44 LQSVQSFQERDP
+44 LQSVQGFQDRDP

-63 AQFVIVMFSFFFLLY
+63 AQLVIVMFSFFFLLY
-78 SVGTFLNVRK
+78 SIGTFLNVRK
-88 QQFGVLTI
+88 QQFGILTI

-112 MIIGILS
+112 MIIGLLS

-138 SKLTGA
+138 SKLTSA
-144 KGLFLYWPT
+144 KGLYLYWPT
-153 EAIIVT
+153 E
-159 TKAII
+159 AII

-183 FIRTRKTTQLIKAT
+183 FIRTRKTTKLIKGVN
-197 KKGKKEKKPSILI
+197 KEKSEKKPSILI
-210 SIFALTCLGL
+210 SLFAVICLGL
-220 CYYIAGYPQGYVTEE
+220 CYYIAGYPRGYVTEK
-235 NVQNGSVVFIMLS
+235 NVQNGSVFFIMLS
-248 ILPLVVVGT
+248 ILPLVIVGT

-290 LVARTRSNI
+290 LVSRTRSNI

-313 TIIIGLFAVN
+313 TIIIGLFAAN
-323 NNTKASVLERYPIPF
+323 NNTKASVLERHPVPF
-338 TYTSEGDNTFEQKH
+338 TYTSEGDNSLEQKH

-360 TNANF
+360 TNNNF
-365 QYKKYKFTVL
+365 PYRKYKFTVL
-375 KDTALKESISI
+375 KDTASKEDIML
-386 MKMSDYNALAKQL
+386 MKMSDYNAIAKQL
-399 NRPEITLDSTQVYS
+399 KRSEITIDSTEVYI
-413 ISRYSPEL
+413 ISRHSPEL
-421 LNLVSNPFAKQ
+421 LDLVSNPFAKQ
-432 HTITLGSNKKE
+432 NTITLGSNKKE
-443 FHIKGFINKGIE
+443 FYIKGFINKGIE
-455 PSFALPYL
+455 PSFAFPHL
-463 IVMQDNV
+463 VVVQDYV
-470 IENMIP
+470 FDNMIP
-476 HIETITVYN
+476 HIETTVIYN

-491 ENAIVPTKNILKS
+491 ENAIVPTKNMLRVIS
-504 LDHDA
+504 SDA
-509 NNLYEAH
+509 RTFYEKH
-516 KDEEDFIK
+516 TEENAQA
-524 PFYIHTATDELIYG
+524 PFFIHTATDELIYG
-538 KGNAI
+538 KGNAV

-573 TERQKYITITK
+573 NEKQKYITITK

-613 HTIFAIQ
+613 HTLFAVK
-620 FLQAMFSFS
+620 FLQSMFAFS
-629 LRKELLIVLTLFGII
+629 LLKELLIVLTFFGII

-653 SLYINKLSQHV
+653 SLYINKLSQHI

>member
-20 AHFVSSAFSI
+20 AYFVSSAFSI
-30 MVFFSFTVYTYHPR
+30 MVFFSFTVYAFHPR
-44 LQSVQSFQERDP
+44 LQSVQGFQERDP
-56 LMNLAST
+56 LMNSAST
-63 AQFVIVMFSFFFLLY
+63 AQFIIVLFSFFFLLY
-78 SVGTFLNVRK
+78 SVGSFFNVRK
-88 QQFGVLTI
+88 QQFGILTI
-96 LGISQRQLKKL
+96 LGISQRQLKRL

-112 MIIGILS
+112 MMIGILS

-144 KGLFLYWPT
+144 KGLYLYWPT
-153 EAIIVT
+153 E
-159 TKAII
+159 AII

-183 FIRTRKTTQLIKAT
+183 FIRTRKTAKLIKGN
-197 KKGKKEKKPSILI
+197 KKMKAEKRPSILI
-210 SIFALTCLGL
+210 SLFALICLGL
-220 CYYIAGYPQGYVTEE
+220 CYYIAGYPQGYVTDK
-235 NVQNGSVVFIMLS
+235 NAQNGSVFFIILS

-290 LVARTRSNI
+290 LVSRTRSNI

-313 TIIIGLFAVN
+313 TIIIGLFAAN
-323 NNTKASVLERYPIPF
+323 NNTTASVLERYPVPF
-338 TYTSEGDNTFEQKH
+338 TYTSEGDNSLEQKH

-360 TNANF
+360 TNNNF
-365 QYKKYKFTVL
+365 QYRKYKFTVV
-375 KDTALKESISI
+375 KDTASKEDIML
-386 MKMSDYNALAKQL
+386 MKMSDYNAIAKQL
-399 NRPEITLDSTQVYS
+399 KRPEITLDSTQVYI
-413 ISRYSPEL
+413 ISRHSPEL
-421 LNLVSNPFAKQ
+421 LNLVSNPFAK
-432 HTITLGSNKKE
+432 HNTITLGSNKKE

-455 PSFALPYL
+455 PSFAFPHLA
-463 IVMQDNV
+463 VVQDYV
-470 IENMIP
+470 FDNMIP
-476 HIETITVYN
+476 HIETTVIYN

-491 ENAIVPTKNILKS
+491 ENAIVPTKNMLRVIS
-504 LDHDA
+504 GDA
-509 NNLYEAH
+509 RKFYEKH
-516 KDEEDFIK
+516 TEENAQVPFFI
-524 PFYIHTATDELIYG
+524 YTATDELIYG
-538 KGNAI
+538 KGNAV

-613 HTIFAIQ
+613 HTIFAIK
-620 FLQAMFSFS
+620 FLQSMFSFS
-629 LRKELLIVLTLFGII
+629 LLKETLIVLTLFGII

-653 SLYINKLSQHV
+653 SLYINKLSQHI

>member
-20 AHFVSSAFSI
+20 AYFVSSAFSI
-30 MVFFSFTVYTYHPR
+30 MVFFSFTVYAYHPR

-56 LMNLAST
+56 LTNLAST
-63 AQFVIVMFSFFFLLY
+63 AQLVIVMFSFFFLLY
-78 SVGTFLNVRK
+78 SIGTFLNVRK
-88 QQFGVLTI
+88 QQFGILTI
-96 LGISQRQLKKL
+96 LGISQRQLKRL

-138 SKLTGA
+138 SKLTSS
-144 KGLFLYWPT
+144 KGLYLYWPT
-153 EAIIVT
+153 E
-159 TKAII
+159 AII

-183 FIRTRKTTQLIKAT
+183 FIRTRKTIRLIKVT
-197 KKGKKEKKPSILI
+197 KKDTEEKRPSIII
-210 SIFALTCLGL
+210 SLFALICLGL
-220 CYYIAGYPQGYVTEE
+220 CYYIAGYPQGYVTEK
-235 NVQNGSVVFIMLS
+235 NVQNGSVSFIILS
-248 ILPLVVVGT
+248 ILPLVVIGT
-257 YLFFS
+257 YFFFS
-262 QTFLLFIYI
+262 QTFLLFIFI

-279 LKQINMLWISD
+279 MKQINMLWISD

-313 TIIIGLFAVN
+313 TIIIGLFAHN
-323 NNTKASVLERYPIPF
+323 NNTRAAVLEQYPVPF
-338 TYTSEGDNTFEQKH
+338 TYTSEGANPLEQKH
-352 ITTIETEL
+352 ITTIENEL
-360 TNANF
+360 TSANF
-365 QYKKYKFTVL
+365 EYKKYKFTVL
-375 KDTALKESISI
+375 KDTASKEDVLL
-386 MKMSDYNALAKQL
+386 MKMSDYNTIAKQL
-399 NRPEITLDSTQVYS
+399 KRPEITLDSTQVYV
-413 ISRYSPEL
+413 IARHSPEL

-432 HTITLGSNKKE
+432 DTITIGSNKKE

-455 PSFALPYL
+455 PSFAFPHL
-463 IVMQDNV
+463 IVVQDYV
-470 IENMIP
+470 FDDMIP
-476 HIETITVYN
+476 HIETTVIYN

-491 ENAIVPTKNILKS
+491 ENAIVPTKNILRTIS
-504 LDHDA
+504 DDA
-509 NNLYEAH
+509 REFYE
-516 KDEEDFIK
+516 KRKEEK
-524 PFYIHTATDELIYG
+524 ARAPFYIYTATDELVHG
-538 KGNAI
+538 KENAV

-573 TERQKYITITK
+573 NEKQKYITITK

-600 GILFFVPYIVAGI
+600 GILFFVPYIVAGV
-613 HTIFAIQ
+613 HTLFAVK
-620 FLQAMFSFS
+620 FLQSMFAFS
-629 LRKELLIVLTLFGII
+629 LLKELLIVLTFFGII

-653 SLYINKLSQHV
+653 SLYINKLSQHIKV
-664 KI
+664 

>member
-20 AHFVSSAFSI
+20 AYFVSSAFSI
-30 MVFFSFTVYTYHPR
+30 MVFFSFTVYAYHPR
-44 LQSVQSFQERDP
+44 LQSVQNFQERDP

-63 AQFVIVMFSFFFLLY
+63 AQLVIVMFSFFFLLY
-78 SVGTFLNVRK
+78 SIGTFLNVRK
-88 QQFGVLTI
+88 QQFGILTI
-96 LGISQRQLKKL
+96 LGISQRQLKRL

-138 SKLTGA
+138 SKLTSA
-144 KGLFLYWPT
+144 KGLYLYWPT
-153 EAIIVT
+153 E
-159 TKAII
+159 AII

-183 FIRTRKTTQLIKAT
+183 FIRTRKTAHLIKGN
-197 KKGKKEKKPSILI
+197 KKIPAEKRPSILI
-210 SIFALTCLGL
+210 SLFALICLGL
-220 CYYIAGYPQGYVTEE
+220 CYYIAGYPRGYVTEK
-235 NVQNGSVVFIMLS
+235 NVQNGSVFFIMLS

-313 TIIIGLFAVN
+313 TIIIGLFAAN
-323 NNTKASVLERYPIPF
+323 NNTKASVLERYPVPF
-338 TYTSEGDNTFEQKH
+338 TYTSEGDNSLEQKH
-352 ITTIETEL
+352 ISTIETEL
-360 TNANF
+360 TTSNF

-375 KDTALKESISI
+375 KDTASKEDIML
-386 MKMSDYNALAKQL
+386 MKMSDYNAIAKQL
-399 NRPEITLDSTQVYS
+399 KRPEITIDSTEVYI
-413 ISRYSPEL
+413 ISRHSPEL
-421 LNLVSNPFAKQ
+421 LDLVSNPFAKQ
-432 HTITLGSNKKE
+432 NTITLGSNKKE

-455 PSFALPYL
+455 PSFAFPHLA
-463 IVMQDNV
+463 VVQDYV
-470 IENMIP
+470 FDNMIP
-476 HIETITVYN
+476 HIETTLIYN

-491 ENAIVPTKNILKS
+491 ENAIVPTKNMLRVIS
-504 LDHDA
+504 GDA
-509 NNLYEAH
+509 REFYKKH
-516 KDEEDFIK
+516 TEENAQV
-524 PFYIHTATDELIYG
+524 PFFIHTATDELIYG
-538 KGNAI
+538 KGNAV

-584 LGLTESEMFRS
+584 LGLTELEMFRS

-600 GILFFVPYIVAGI
+600 GILFFVPYIVAGV
-613 HTIFAIQ
+613 HTLFAVK
-620 FLQAMFSFS
+620 FLQSMFSFS
-629 LRKELLIVLTLFGII
+629 LLKETCIVLTFFGII

-653 SLYINKLSQHV
+653 SLYINKLSQHI

>member
-20 AHFVSSAFSI
+20 AYFVSSAFSI
-30 MVFFSFTVYTYHPR
+30 MVFFSFTVYAYHPR

-63 AQFVIVMFSFFFLLY
+63 AQLVIVMFSFFFLLY
-78 SVGTFLNVRK
+78 SIGTFLNVRK
-88 QQFGVLTI
+88 QQFGILTI
-96 LGISQRQLKKL
+96 LGISQRQLKRL

-138 SKLTGA
+138 SKLTSA
-144 KGLFLYWPT
+144 KGLYLYWPT
-153 EAIIVT
+153 E
-159 TKAII
+159 AII

-183 FIRTRKTTQLIKAT
+183 FIRTRKTAHLIKGN
-197 KKGKKEKKPSILI
+197 KKMPAEKRPSILI
-210 SIFALTCLGL
+210 SLFALICLGL
-220 CYYIAGYPQGYVTEE
+220 CYYIAGYPRGYVTEK
-235 NVQNGSVVFIMLS
+235 NVQNGSVFFIMLS
-248 ILPLVVVGT
+248 ILPLVIVGT

-290 LVARTRSNI
+290 LVSRTRSNI

-313 TIIIGLFAVN
+313 TIIIGLFAAN
-323 NNTKASVLERYPIPF
+323 NNTKASVLERYPVPF
-338 TYTSEGDNTFEQKH
+338 TYTSEGDNSLEQKH
-352 ITTIETEL
+352 ISTIETEL
-360 TNANF
+360 TTNNF
-365 QYKKYKFTVL
+365 LYKKYKFTAL
-375 KDTALKESISI
+375 KDTASKENIML
-386 MKMSDYNALAKQL
+386 MKMSDYNAIAKQL
-399 NRPEITLDSTQVYS
+399 KRPEITIDSTEVYI
-413 ISRYSPEL
+413 ISRHSPEL
-421 LNLVSNPFAKQ
+421 LDLVSNPFAKQ
-432 HTITLGSNKKE
+432 NTITLGSNKKE

-455 PSFALPYL
+455 PSFAFPHLA
-463 IVMQDNV
+463 VVQDYV
-470 IENMIP
+470 FDNMIP
-476 HIETITVYN
+476 HIETTVIYN

-491 ENAIVPTKNILKS
+491 ENAIVPTKNMLRVIS
-504 LDHDA
+504 GDA
-509 NNLYEAH
+509 REFYEKH
-516 KDEEDFIK
+516 TEENAQV
-524 PFYIHTATDELIYG
+524 PFFIHTATDELIYG
-538 KGNAI
+538 KGNAV

-600 GILFFVPYIVAGI
+600 GILFFVPYIVAGV
-613 HTIFAIQ
+613 HTLFAVK
-620 FLQAMFSFS
+620 FLQSMFSFS
-629 LRKELLIVLTLFGII
+629 LLKETCIVLTFFGII

-653 SLYINKLSQHV
+653 SLYINKLSQHI

>member
-20 AHFVSSAFSI
+20 AYFVSSAFSI
-30 MVFFSFTVYTYHPR
+30 MVFFSFTVYAYHPR
-44 LQSVQSFQERDP
+44 LQHVQSFQERDP

-63 AQFVIVMFSFFFLLY
+63 AQLVIVMFSFFFLLY
-78 SVGTFLNVRK
+78 SIGTFLNVRK
-88 QQFGVLTI
+88 QQFGILTI
-96 LGISQRQLKKL
+96 LGISQRQLKRL

-138 SKLTGA
+138 SKLTSA
-144 KGLFLYWPT
+144 KGLYLYWPT
-153 EAIIVT
+153 E
-159 TKAII
+159 AII

-183 FIRTRKTTQLIKAT
+183 FIRTRKTAHLIKGN
-197 KKGKKEKKPSILI
+197 KKMPAEKRPSILI
-210 SIFALTCLGL
+210 SLFALICLGL
-220 CYYIAGYPQGYVTEE
+220 CYYIAGYPRGYVTEK
-235 NVQNGSVVFIMLS
+235 NVQNGSVFFIMLS
-248 ILPLVVVGT
+248 ILPLVIVGT

-290 LVARTRSNI
+290 LVSRTRSNI

-313 TIIIGLFAVN
+313 TIIIGLFAAN
-323 NNTKASVLERYPIPF
+323 NNTKASVLERYPVPF
-338 TYTSEGDNTFEQKH
+338 TYTSEGDNSLEQKH
-352 ITTIETEL
+352 ISTIETEL
-360 TNANF
+360 TTNNF
-365 QYKKYKFTVL
+365 LYKKYKFTVL
-375 KDTALKESISI
+375 KDTASKEDIML
-386 MKMSDYNALAKQL
+386 MKMSDYNAIAKQL
-399 NRPEITLDSTQVYS
+399 KRPEITIDSTEVYI
-413 ISRYSPEL
+413 ISRHSPEL
-421 LNLVSNPFAKQ
+421 LDLVSNPFAKQ
-432 HTITLGSNKKE
+432 NTITLGSNKKE

-455 PSFALPYL
+455 PSFAFPHLA
-463 IVMQDNV
+463 VVQDYV
-470 IENMIP
+470 FDNMIP
-476 HIETITVYN
+476 HIETTVIYN

-491 ENAIVPTKNILKS
+491 ENAIVPTKNMLRVIS
-504 LDHDA
+504 GDA
-509 NNLYEAH
+509 REFYEKH
-516 KDEEDFIK
+516 TEENAQV
-524 PFYIHTATDELIYG
+524 PFFIHTATDELIYG
-538 KGNAI
+538 KGNAV

-600 GILFFVPYIVAGI
+600 GILFFVPYIVAGV
-613 HTIFAIQ
+613 HTLFAVK
-620 FLQAMFSFS
+620 FLQSMFSFS
-629 LRKELLIVLTLFGII
+629 LLKETCIVLTFFGII

-653 SLYINKLSQHV
+653 SLYINKLSQHI

>member
-20 AHFVSSAFSI
+20 AYFVSSAFSI
-30 MVFFSFTVYTYHPR
+30 MVFFSFTVYAYHPR

-63 AQFVIVMFSFFFLLY
+63 AQLVIVMFSFFFLLY
-78 SVGTFLNVRK
+78 SIGTFLNVRK
-88 QQFGVLTI
+88 QQFGILTI
-96 LGISQRQLKKL
+96 LGISQRQLKRL

-138 SKLTGA
+138 SKLTSA
-144 KGLFLYWPT
+144 KGLYLYWPT
-153 EAIIVT
+153 E
-159 TKAII
+159 AII

-183 FIRTRKTTQLIKAT
+183 FIRTRKTAHLIKEN
-197 KKGKKEKKPSILI
+197 KKMPAEKRPSILI
-210 SIFALTCLGL
+210 SLFALICLGL
-220 CYYIAGYPQGYVTEE
+220 CYYIAGYPRGYVTEK
-235 NVQNGSVVFIMLS
+235 NVQNGSVFFIMLS
-248 ILPLVVVGT
+248 ILPLVIVGT

-290 LVARTRSNI
+290 LVSRTRSNI

-313 TIIIGLFAVN
+313 TIIIGLFAAN
-323 NNTKASVLERYPIPF
+323 NNTKASVLERYPVPF
-338 TYTSEGDNTFEQKH
+338 TYTSEGDNSLEQKH
-352 ITTIETEL
+352 ISTIETEL
-360 TNANF
+360 TTNNF
-365 QYKKYKFTVL
+365 LYKKYKFTVL
-375 KDTALKESISI
+375 KDTASKEDIML
-386 MKMSDYNALAKQL
+386 MKMSDYNAIAKQL
-399 NRPEITLDSTQVYS
+399 KRPEITIDSTEVYI
-413 ISRYSPEL
+413 ISRHSPEL
-421 LNLVSNPFAKQ
+421 LDLVSNPFAKQ
-432 HTITLGSNKKE
+432 NTITLGSNKKE

-455 PSFALPYL
+455 PSFAFPHLA
-463 IVMQDNV
+463 VVQDYV
-470 IENMIP
+470 FDNMIP
-476 HIETITVYN
+476 HIETTVIYN

-491 ENAIVPTKNILKS
+491 ENAIVPTKNMLRVIS
-504 LDHDA
+504 GDA
-509 NNLYEAH
+509 REFYEKH
-516 KDEEDFIK
+516 TEENAQV
-524 PFYIHTATDELIYG
+524 PFFIHTATDELIYG
-538 KGNAI
+538 KGNAV

-600 GILFFVPYIVAGI
+600 GILFFVPYIVAGV
-613 HTIFAIQ
+613 HTLFAVK
-620 FLQAMFSFS
+620 FLQSMFSFS
-629 LRKELLIVLTLFGII
+629 LLKETCIVLTFFGII

-653 SLYINKLSQHV
+653 SLYINKLSQHI

>member
-20 AHFVSSAFSI
+20 AYFVSSAFSI
-30 MVFFSFTVYTYHPR
+30 MVFFSFTVYAYHPR

-63 AQFVIVMFSFFFLLY
+63 AQLVIVMFSFFFLLY
-78 SVGTFLNVRK
+78 SIGTFLNVRK
-88 QQFGVLTI
+88 QQFGILTI
-96 LGISQRQLKKL
+96 LGISQRQLKRL

-138 SKLTGA
+138 SKLTSA
-144 KGLFLYWPT
+144 KGLYLYWST
-153 EAIIVT
+153 E
-159 TKAII
+159 AII

-183 FIRTRKTTQLIKAT
+183 FIRTRKTAHLIKGN
-197 KKGKKEKKPSILI
+197 KKMPAEKRPSILI
-210 SIFALTCLGL
+210 SLFALICLGL
-220 CYYIAGYPQGYVTEE
+220 CYYIAGYPRGYVTEK
-235 NVQNGSVVFIMLS
+235 NVQNGSVFFIMLS
-248 ILPLVVVGT
+248 ILPLVIVGT

-290 LVARTRSNI
+290 LVSRTRSNI

-313 TIIIGLFAVN
+313 TIIIGLFAAN
-323 NNTKASVLERYPIPF
+323 NNTKASVLERYPVPF
-338 TYTSEGDNTFEQKH
+338 TYTSEGDNSLEQKH
-352 ITTIETEL
+352 ISTIETEL
-360 TNANF
+360 TTNNF
-365 QYKKYKFTVL
+365 LYKKYKFTAL
-375 KDTALKESISI
+375 KDTASKEDIML
-386 MKMSDYNALAKQL
+386 MKMSDYNAIAKQL
-399 NRPEITLDSTQVYS
+399 KRPEITIDSTEVYI
-413 ISRYSPEL
+413 ISRHSPEL
-421 LNLVSNPFAKQ
+421 LDLVSNPFAKQ
-432 HTITLGSNKKE
+432 NTITLGSNKKE

-455 PSFALPYL
+455 PSFAFPHLA
-463 IVMQDNV
+463 VVQDYV
-470 IENMIP
+470 FDNMIP
-476 HIETITVYN
+476 HIETTVIYN

-491 ENAIVPTKNILKS
+491 ENAIVPTKNMLRVIS
-504 LDHDA
+504 GDA
-509 NNLYEAH
+509 REFYEKH
-516 KDEEDFIK
+516 TEENAQV
-524 PFYIHTATDELIYG
+524 PFFIHTATDELIYG
-538 KGNAI
+538 KGNAV

-600 GILFFVPYIVAGI
+600 GILFFVPYIVAGV
-613 HTIFAIQ
+613 HTLFAVK
-620 FLQAMFSFS
+620 FLQSMFSFS
-629 LRKELLIVLTLFGII
+629 LLKETCIVLTFFGII

-653 SLYINKLSQHV
+653 SLYINKLSQHI

>member
-1 MTFWQ
+1 
-6 FAFKNVSRNSKAYF
+6 
-20 AHFVSSAFSI
+20 
-30 MVFFSFTVYTYHPR
+30 
-44 LQSVQSFQERDP
+44 
-56 LMNLAST
+56 MNLAST
-63 AQFVIVMFSFFFLLY
+63 AQLVIVMFSFFFLLY
-78 SVGTFLNVRK
+78 SIGTFLNVRK
-88 QQFGVLTI
+88 QQFGILTI
-96 LGISQRQLKKL
+96 LGISQRQLKRL

-138 SKLTGA
+138 SKLTSA
-144 KGLFLYWPT
+144 KGLYLYWPT
-153 EAIIVT
+153 E
-159 TKAII
+159 AII

-183 FIRTRKTTQLIKAT
+183 FIRTRKTAHLIKGN
-197 KKGKKEKKPSILI
+197 KKIPAEKRPSILI
-210 SIFALTCLGL
+210 SLFALICLGL
-220 CYYIAGYPQGYVTEE
+220 CYYIAGYPRGYVTEK
-235 NVQNGSVVFIMLS
+235 NVQNGSVFFIMLS

-313 TIIIGLFAVN
+313 TIIIGLFAAN
-323 NNTKASVLERYPIPF
+323 NNTKASVLERYPVPF
-338 TYTSEGDNTFEQKH
+338 TYTSEGDNSLEQKH
-352 ITTIETEL
+352 ISTIETEL
-360 TNANF
+360 TTSNF

-375 KDTALKESISI
+375 KDTASKEDIML
-386 MKMSDYNALAKQL
+386 MKMSDYNAIAKQL
-399 NRPEITLDSTQVYS
+399 KRPEITIDSTEVYI
-413 ISRYSPEL
+413 ISRHSPEL
-421 LNLVSNPFAKQ
+421 LDLVSNPFAKQ
-432 HTITLGSNKKE
+432 NTITLGSNKKE

-455 PSFALPYL
+455 PSFAFPHLA
-463 IVMQDNV
+463 VVQDYV
-470 IENMIP
+470 FDNMIP
-476 HIETITVYN
+476 HIETTVIYN

-491 ENAIVPTKNILKS
+491 ENAIVPTRNMLRVIS
-504 LDHDA
+504 GDA
-509 NNLYEAH
+509 REFYKKH
-516 KDEEDFIK
+516 TEENAQV
-524 PFYIHTATDELIYG
+524 PFFIHTATDELIYG
-538 KGNAI
+538 KGNAV

-584 LGLTESEMFRS
+584 LGLTELEMFRS

-600 GILFFVPYIVAGI
+600 GILFFVPYIVAGV
-613 HTIFAIQ
+613 HTLFAVK
-620 FLQAMFSFS
+620 FLQSMFSFS
-629 LRKELLIVLTLFGII
+629 LLKETCIVLTFFGII

-653 SLYINKLSQHV
+653 SLYINKLSQHI

>member
-20 AHFVSSAFSI
+20 AYFVSSAFSI
-30 MVFFSFTVYTYHPR
+30 MVFFSFTVYAYHPR

-63 AQFVIVMFSFFFLLY
+63 AQLVIVMFSFFFLLY
-78 SVGTFLNVRK
+78 SIGTFLNVRK
-88 QQFGVLTI
+88 QQFGILTI
-96 LGISQRQLKKL
+96 LGISQRQLKRL

-138 SKLTGA
+138 SKLTSA
-144 KGLFLYWPT
+144 KGLYLYWPT
-153 EAIIVT
+153 E
-159 TKAII
+159 AII

-183 FIRTRKTTQLIKAT
+183 FIRTRKTAHLIKGN
-197 KKGKKEKKPSILI
+197 KKMPAEKRPSILI
-210 SIFALTCLGL
+210 SLFALICLGL
-220 CYYIAGYPQGYVTEE
+220 CYYIAGYPRGYVTEK
-235 NVQNGSVVFIMLS
+235 NVQNGSVFFIMLS
-248 ILPLVVVGT
+248 ILPLVIVGT

-290 LVARTRSNI
+290 LVSRTRSNI

-313 TIIIGLFAVN
+313 TIIIGLFAAN
-323 NNTKASVLERYPIPF
+323 NNTKASVLERYPVPF
-338 TYTSEGDNTFEQKH
+338 TYTSEGDNSLEQKH
-352 ITTIETEL
+352 ISTIETEL
-360 TNANF
+360 TTNSF
-365 QYKKYKFTVL
+365 LYKKYKFTVL
-375 KDTALKESISI
+375 KDTASKEDIML
-386 MKMSDYNALAKQL
+386 MKMSDYNAIAKQL
-399 NRPEITLDSTQVYS
+399 KRPEITIDSTEVYI
-413 ISRYSPEL
+413 ISRHSPEL
-421 LNLVSNPFAKQ
+421 LDLVSNPFAKQ
-432 HTITLGSNKKE
+432 NTITLGSNKKE

-455 PSFALPYL
+455 PSFAFPHLA
-463 IVMQDNV
+463 VVQDYV
-470 IENMIP
+470 FDNMIP
-476 HIETITVYN
+476 HIETTVIYN

-491 ENAIVPTKNILKS
+491 ENAIVPTKNMLRVIS
-504 LDHDA
+504 GDA
-509 NNLYEAH
+509 REFYEKH
-516 KDEEDFIK
+516 TEENAQV
-524 PFYIHTATDELIYG
+524 PFFIHTATDELIYG
-538 KGNAI
+538 KGNAV

-600 GILFFVPYIVAGI
+600 GILFFVPYIVAGV
-613 HTIFAIQ
+613 HTLFAVK
-620 FLQAMFSFS
+620 FLQSMFSFS
-629 LRKELLIVLTLFGII
+629 LLKETCIVLTFFGII

-653 SLYINKLSQHV
+653 SLYINKLSQHI

>member
-20 AHFVSSAFSI
+20 AYFVSSAFSI
-30 MVFFSFTVYTYHPR
+30 MVFFSFTVYAYHPR

-63 AQFVIVMFSFFFLLY
+63 AQLVIVMFSFFFLLY
-78 SVGTFLNVRK
+78 SIGTFLNVRK
-88 QQFGVLTI
+88 QQFGILTI
-96 LGISQRQLKKL
+96 LGISQRQLKRL

-138 SKLTGA
+138 SKLTSA
-144 KGLFLYWPT
+144 KGLYLYWPT
-153 EAIIVT
+153 E
-159 TKAII
+159 AII

-183 FIRTRKTTQLIKAT
+183 FIRTRKTAYLIKGN
-197 KKGKKEKKPSILI
+197 KKMPAEKRPSILI
-210 SIFALTCLGL
+210 SLFALICLGL
-220 CYYIAGYPQGYVTEE
+220 CYYIAGYPRGYVTEK
-235 NVQNGSVVFIMLS
+235 NVQNGSVFFIMLS
-248 ILPLVVVGT
+248 ILPLVIVGT

-290 LVARTRSNI
+290 LVSRTRSNI

-313 TIIIGLFAVN
+313 TIIIGLFAAN
-323 NNTKASVLERYPIPF
+323 NNTKASVLERYPVPF
-338 TYTSEGDNTFEQKH
+338 TYTSEGDNSLEQKH
-352 ITTIETEL
+352 ISTIETEL
-360 TNANF
+360 TTNNF
-365 QYKKYKFTVL
+365 LYKKYKFTVL
-375 KDTALKESISI
+375 KDTASKEDIML
-386 MKMSDYNALAKQL
+386 MKMSDYNAIAKQL
-399 NRPEITLDSTQVYS
+399 KRPEITIDSTEVYI
-413 ISRYSPEL
+413 ISRHSPEL
-421 LNLVSNPFAKQ
+421 LDLVSNPFAKQ
-432 HTITLGSNKKE
+432 NTITLGSNKKE

-455 PSFALPYL
+455 PSFAFPHLA
-463 IVMQDNV
+463 VVQDYV
-470 IENMIP
+470 FDNMIP
-476 HIETITVYN
+476 HIETTVIYN

-491 ENAIVPTKNILKS
+491 ENAIVPTKNMLRVIS
-504 LDHDA
+504 GDA
-509 NNLYEAH
+509 REFYEKH
-516 KDEEDFIK
+516 TEENAQV
-524 PFYIHTATDELIYG
+524 PFFIHTATDELIYG
-538 KGNAI
+538 KGNAV

-600 GILFFVPYIVAGI
+600 GILFFVPYIVAGV
-613 HTIFAIQ
+613 HTLFAVK
-620 FLQAMFSFS
+620 FLQSMFSFS
-629 LRKELLIVLTLFGII
+629 LLKETCIVLTFFGII

-653 SLYINKLSQHV
+653 SLYINKLSQHI

>member
-20 AHFVSSAFSI
+20 AYFVSSAFSI
-30 MVFFSFTVYTYHPR
+30 MVFFSFTVYAYHPR
-44 LQSVQSFQERDP
+44 LQIMNKLQEQDP
-56 LMNLAST
+56 LMNLAGM
-63 AQFVIVMFSFFFLLY
+63 AQFVIVLFSFFFLLY
-78 SVGTFLNVRK
+78 SIGTFLNVRK
-88 QQFGVLTI
+88 QQFGVLTV
-96 LGISQRQLKKL
+96 LGISQKQLKRL

-112 MIIGILS
+112 MIIGMLA
-119 IFIGIQGGL
+119 IFAGIQGGL

-138 SKLTGA
+138 SKLTNA
-144 KGLFLYWPT
+144 KGLYLYWPT

-159 TKAII
+159 TI
-164 VTTVTFIILFLIV
+164 TFIILFLIV

-183 FIRTRKTTQLIKAT
+183 FIRTRKTTRLIKNS
-197 KKGKKEKKPSILI
+197 KKEKSEKRPSILI
-210 SIFALTCLGL
+210 SLFALICLAL
-220 CYYIAGYPQGYVTEE
+220 CYYIAGYPQGYITEK
-235 NVQNGSVVFIMLS
+235 NAQNGSVFLIMLS

-262 QTFLLFIYI
+262 QTFLLFIFI

-279 LKQINMLWISD
+279 MKQINMLWISD
-290 LVARTRSNI
+290 LANRTRSNI

-313 TIIIGLFAVN
+313 TIIIGLFAAN
-323 NNTKASVLERYPIPF
+323 NNTTASVLERYPVPF
-338 TYTSEGDNTFEQKH
+338 TYTSEGDNSLEQKH
-352 ITTIETEL
+352 ITAIETEL
-360 TNANF
+360 TNSNF
-365 QYKKYKFTVL
+365 QYRKYKFTVV
-375 KDTALKESISI
+375 KDTASKEDIML
-386 MKMSDYNALAKQL
+386 MKMSDYNAIAKQL
-399 NRPEITLDSTQVYS
+399 KRPEITIDSTEVYI
-413 ISRYSPEL
+413 ISRHSPEL
-421 LNLVSNPFAKQ
+421 LNLVSNPFAK
-432 HTITLGSNKKE
+432 HNTITLGSNKKE

-455 PSFALPYL
+455 PSFAFPHLA
-463 IVMQDNV
+463 VVQDYV
-470 IENMIP
+470 FDNMIP
-476 HIETITVYN
+476 HIETTVIYN

-491 ENAIVPTKNILKS
+491 ENAIVPTKNMLRVIS
-504 LDHDA
+504 GDA
-509 NNLYEAH
+509 RKFYEKH
-516 KDEEDFIK
+516 TEENAQVPFFI
-524 PFYIHTATDELIYG
+524 YTATDELIYG
-538 KGNAI
+538 KGNAV

-613 HTIFAIQ
+613 HTIFAIK
-620 FLQAMFSFS
+620 FLQSMFSFS
-629 LRKELLIVLTLFGII
+629 LLKETCIVLTLFGII

-653 SLYINKLSQHV
+653 SIYINKLSQHI

>member
-20 AHFVSSAFSI
+20 AYFVSSAFSI
-30 MVFFSFTVYTYHPR
+30 MVFFSFTVYAYHPR
-44 LQSVQSFQERDP
+44 LQNVQSFQERDP

-63 AQFVIVMFSFFFLLY
+63 AQLVIVMFSFFFLLY
-78 SVGTFLNVRK
+78 SIGTFLNVRK
-88 QQFGVLTI
+88 QQFGILTI
-96 LGISQRQLKKL
+96 LGISQRQLKRL

-112 MIIGILS
+112 MIIGLLS

-138 SKLTGA
+138 SKLTSA
-144 KGLFLYWPT
+144 KGLYLYWPT
-153 EAIIVT
+153 E
-159 TKAII
+159 AII

-177 STFTPM
+177 STFTPI
-183 FIRTRKTTQLIKAT
+183 FIRTRKTTQLIKGV
-197 KKGKKEKKPSILI
+197 KKEKSEKKPSILI

-220 CYYIAGYPQGYVTEE
+220 CYYIAGYPQGYVTEK
-235 NVQNGSVVFIMLS
+235 NAQNGSVFLIILS

-279 LKQINMLWISD
+279 MKQINMLWISD

-313 TIIIGLFAVN
+313 TIIIGLFAAN
-323 NNTKASVLERYPIPF
+323 NQTKASILERYPVPF
-338 TYTSEGDNTFEQKH
+338 TYTSEGENAFEQKH

-360 TNANF
+360 TNATF
-365 QYKKYKFTVL
+365 QYNKYKFTVL
-375 KDTALKESISI
+375 KDTALKEPITI
-386 MKMSDYNALAKQL
+386 MKMSDYNAIAAQL
-399 NRPEITLDSTQVYS
+399 NRPEITLNSTQVYV
-413 ISRYSPEL
+413 ISRYLPEL
-421 LNLVSNPFAKQ
+421 INLVSNPFAK
-432 HTITLGSNKKE
+432 HDTITLGSNKKE
-443 FHIKGFINKGIE
+443 FHIKGFINKAIE
-455 PSFALPYL
+455 PTFALPTL
-463 IVMQDNV
+463 IIMQDNV
-470 IENMIP
+470 VENMIP

-491 ENAIVPTKNILKS
+491 ENAIVPTKKILKS

-509 NNLYEAH
+509 NNLYETH
-516 KDEEDFIK
+516 KDEEGFIK
-524 PFYIHTATDELIYG
+524 PFYIHTATDELING
-538 KGNAI
+538 KENAV

-573 TERQKYITITK
+573 NEKQKYITITK

-600 GILFFVPYIVAGI
+600 GILFFVPYIVAGV
-613 HTIFAIQ
+613 HTLFAVK
-620 FLQAMFSFS
+620 FLQSMFAFS
-629 LRKELLIVLTLFGII
+629 LLKEVLIVLTFFGII

-653 SLYINKLSQHV
+653 SLYINKLSQHI
-664 KI
+664 KA

>member
-20 AHFVSSAFSI
+20 AYFVSSAFSI
-30 MVFFSFTVYTYHPR
+30 MVFFSFTVYAYHPR

-63 AQFVIVMFSFFFLLY
+63 AQLVIVMFSFFFLLY
-78 SVGTFLNVRK
+78 SIGTFLNVRK
-88 QQFGVLTI
+88 QQFGILTI
-96 LGISQRQLKKL
+96 LGISQRQLKRL

-138 SKLTGA
+138 SKLTNA
-144 KGLFLYWPT
+144 KGLYLYWPT
-153 EAIIVT
+153 E
-159 TKAII
+159 AII

-183 FIRTRKTTQLIKAT
+183 FIRTRKTAHLIKGN
-197 KKGKKEKKPSILI
+197 KKMPAEKRPSIPI
-210 SIFALTCLGL
+210 SLFALICLGL
-220 CYYIAGYPQGYVTEE
+220 CYYIAGYPRGYVTEK
-235 NVQNGSVVFIMLS
+235 NVQNGSVFFIMLS

-313 TIIIGLFAVN
+313 TIIIGLFAAN
-323 NNTKASVLERYPIPF
+323 NNTKASVLERYPVPF
-338 TYTSEGDNTFEQKH
+338 TYTSEGDNSLEQKH
-352 ITTIETEL
+352 ISTIETEL
-360 TNANF
+360 TTSNF

-375 KDTALKESISI
+375 KDTASKEDIML
-386 MKMSDYNALAKQL
+386 MKMSDYNAIAQQL
-399 NRPEITLDSTQVYS
+399 KRPEITIDSTEVYI
-413 ISRYSPEL
+413 ISRHSPEL
-421 LNLVSNPFAKQ
+421 LDLVSNPFAKQ
-432 HTITLGSNKKE
+432 NTITLGSNKKE

-455 PSFALPYL
+455 PSFAFPHLA
-463 IVMQDNV
+463 VVQDYV
-470 IENMIP
+470 FDNMIP
-476 HIETITVYN
+476 HIETTVIYN

-491 ENAIVPTKNILKS
+491 ENAIVPTRNMLRVIS
-504 LDHDA
+504 GDA
-509 NNLYEAH
+509 REFYEKH
-516 KDEEDFIK
+516 TEEK
-524 PFYIHTATDELIYG
+524 AQVPFFIHTATDELIYG
-538 KGNAI
+538 KGNAV

-584 LGLTESEMFRS
+584 LGLTELEMFRS

-600 GILFFVPYIVAGI
+600 GILFFVPYIVAGV
-613 HTIFAIQ
+613 HTLFAVK
-620 FLQAMFSFS
+620 FLQSMFSFS
-629 LRKELLIVLTLFGII
+629 LLKETCIVLTFFGII

-653 SLYINKLSQHV
+653 SLYINKLSQHI

>member
-20 AHFVSSAFSI
+20 AYFVSSAFSI
-30 MVFFSFTVYTYHPR
+30 MVFFSFTVYAYHPR
-44 LQSVQSFQERDP
+44 LQSVQSFQERDH

-63 AQFVIVMFSFFFLLY
+63 AQLVIVMFSFFFLLY
-78 SVGTFLNVRK
+78 SIGTFLNVRK
-88 QQFGVLTI
+88 QQFGILTI
-96 LGISQRQLKKL
+96 LGISQRQLKRL

-138 SKLTGA
+138 SKLTSA
-144 KGLFLYWPT
+144 KGLYLYWPT
-153 EAIIVT
+153 E
-159 TKAII
+159 AII

-183 FIRTRKTTQLIKAT
+183 FIRTRKTAHLIKGN
-197 KKGKKEKKPSILI
+197 KKMPAEKRPSILI
-210 SIFALTCLGL
+210 SLFALICLGL
-220 CYYIAGYPQGYVTEE
+220 CYYIAGYPRGYVTEK
-235 NVQNGSVVFIMLS
+235 NVQNGSVFFIMLS
-248 ILPLVVVGT
+248 ILPLVIVGT

-290 LVARTRSNI
+290 LVSRTRSNI

-313 TIIIGLFAVN
+313 TIIIGLFAAN
-323 NNTKASVLERYPIPF
+323 NNTKASVLERYPVPF
-338 TYTSEGDNTFEQKH
+338 TYTSEGDNSLEQKH
-352 ITTIETEL
+352 ISTIETEL
-360 TNANF
+360 TTNNF
-365 QYKKYKFTVL
+365 LYKKYKFTVL
-375 KDTALKESISI
+375 KDTASKEDIML
-386 MKMSDYNALAKQL
+386 MKMSDYNAIAKQL
-399 NRPEITLDSTQVYS
+399 KRPEITIDSTEVYI
-413 ISRYSPEL
+413 ISRHSPEL
-421 LNLVSNPFAKQ
+421 LDLVSNPFAKQ
-432 HTITLGSNKKE
+432 NTITLGSNKKK

-455 PSFALPYL
+455 PSFAFPNLA
-463 IVMQDNV
+463 VVQDYV
-470 IENMIP
+470 FDNMIP
-476 HIETITVYN
+476 HIETTVIYN

-491 ENAIVPTKNILKS
+491 ENAIVPTKNMLRVIS
-504 LDHDA
+504 GDA
-509 NNLYEAH
+509 REFYEKH
-516 KDEEDFIK
+516 TEENAQV
-524 PFYIHTATDELIYG
+524 PFFIHTATDELIYG
-538 KGNAI
+538 KGNAV

-600 GILFFVPYIVAGI
+600 GILFFVPYIVAGV
-613 HTIFAIQ
+613 HTLFAVK
-620 FLQAMFSFS
+620 FLQSMFSFS
-629 LRKELLIVLTLFGII
+629 LLKETCIVLTFFGII

-653 SLYINKLSQHV
+653 SLYINKLSQHI

>member
-1 MTFWQ
+1 
-6 FAFKNVSRNSKAYF
+6 
-20 AHFVSSAFSI
+20 
-30 MVFFSFTVYTYHPR
+30 MVFFSFTVYAYHPR

-63 AQFVIVMFSFFFLLY
+63 AQLVIVMFSFFFLLY
-78 SVGTFLNVRK
+78 SIGTFLNVRK
-88 QQFGVLTI
+88 QQFGILTI
-96 LGISQRQLKKL
+96 LGISQRQLKRL

-138 SKLTGA
+138 SKLTSA
-144 KGLFLYWPT
+144 KGLYLYWPT
-153 EAIIVT
+153 E
-159 TKAII
+159 AII

-183 FIRTRKTTQLIKAT
+183 FIRTRKTAHLIKGN
-197 KKGKKEKKPSILI
+197 KKMPAEKRPSILI
-210 SIFALTCLGL
+210 SLFALICLGL
-220 CYYIAGYPQGYVTEE
+220 CYYIAGYPQGYVTEK
-235 NVQNGSVVFIMLS
+235 NVQNGSVFFIMLS
-248 ILPLVVVGT
+248 ILPLVIVGT

-290 LVARTRSNI
+290 LVSRTRSNI

-313 TIIIGLFAVN
+313 TIIIGLFAAN
-323 NNTKASVLERYPIPF
+323 NNTKASVLERYPVPF
-338 TYTSEGDNTFEQKH
+338 TYTSEGDNSLEQKH
-352 ITTIETEL
+352 ISTIETEL
-360 TNANF
+360 TTNNF
-365 QYKKYKFTVL
+365 LYKKYKFTVL
-375 KDTALKESISI
+375 KDTASKEDIML
-386 MKMSDYNALAKQL
+386 MKMSDYNAIAKQL
-399 NRPEITLDSTQVYS
+399 KRPEITIDSTEVYI
-413 ISRYSPEL
+413 ISRHSPEL
-421 LNLVSNPFAKQ
+421 LDLVSNPFAKQ
-432 HTITLGSNKKE
+432 NTITLGSNKKE

-455 PSFALPYL
+455 PSFAFPHLA
-463 IVMQDNV
+463 VVQDYV
-470 IENMIP
+470 FDNMIP
-476 HIETITVYN
+476 HIETTVIYN

-491 ENAIVPTKNILKS
+491 ENAIVPTKNMLRVIS
-504 LDHDA
+504 GDA
-509 NNLYEAH
+509 REFYEKH
-516 KDEEDFIK
+516 TEEK
-524 PFYIHTATDELIYG
+524 AQVPFFIHTATDELIYG
-538 KGNAI
+538 KGNAV

-600 GILFFVPYIVAGI
+600 GILFFVPYIVAGV
-613 HTIFAIQ
+613 HTLFAVK
-620 FLQAMFSFS
+620 FLQSMFSFS
-629 LRKELLIVLTLFGII
+629 LLKETCIVLTFFGII

-653 SLYINKLSQHV
+653 SLYINKLSQHI